1 MPWWKHRICIYIYVY
16 IYIYIQYNYYI
27 SIYVWY
33 SVVWWPIP
41 SWKSFW
47 THSQWIDDH
56 PPFFVHFAQ
65 DLTIA
70 RTSHIQY
77 LKPSPRCWP
86 SMSKFSLPQRRM
98 VTHPCLF
105 KYFERC
111 RWGLPQGLCFPWTN
125 DPDCGGFMLV
135 VDPFWTWRPHT
146 RMYVFQVD
154 SEKNPSTW
162 VIQSSGLF
170 MNLLLIRSYVLVLS
184 GCLLYIQHS
193 TPPLSS
199 LRFRNPQNG
208 FLGSR
213 AACSPVSGNKM

>member
-1 MPWWKHRICIYIYVY
+1 M
-16 IYIYIQYNYYI
+16 
-27 SIYVWY
+27 WY

-70 RTSHIQY
+70 HTSHIQY

-111 RWGLPQGLCFPWTN
+111 RWGLPLGPCFPWTN

-135 VDPFWTWRPHT
+135 VDPFFGLDDHT
-146 RMYVFQVD
+146 QGCMFFKLILKKIQAHGWF
-154 SEKNPSTW
+154 NPPVYSW
-162 VIQSSGLF
+162 ISCWLEVMCWF
-170 MNLLLIRSYVLVLS
+170 
-184 GCLLYIQHS
+184 CLDVCCSFNILH
-193 TPPLSS
+193 PLSS
-199 LRFRNPQNG
+199 LRSRNPQNG

-213 AACSPVSGNKM
+213 ASCSPVSGNKM